1 MKERIYGAGYIQGSA
16 APKRLT
22 EVPVRIPRRQEQ
34 LSEEEI
40 RRRRTERN
48 VQKNRAKAT
57 RIGGLFTLL
66 IVGAMAVVLFTFAK
80 YISLTNQKS
89 NNAKEISALQSELGE
104 LKESNDQKQ
113 LFIDTSIDYDYIY
126 NVATDKLGMIYA
138 SEDQI
143 IKYQSGESEYVMQF
157 SEVPNN

>member
-16 APKRLT
+16 APTRLT
-22 EVPVRIPRRQEQ
+22 E
-34 LSEEEI
+34 EEI
-40 RRRRTERN
+40 KRRRTEHN

-66 IVGAMAVVLFTFAK
+66 IVGAMAVMLFTFAK
-80 YISLTNQKS
+80 YITLTNAKS

>member
-1 MKERIYGAGYIQGSA
+1 MKDRRYSAGYIQGSA
-16 APKRLT
+16 ALKRPE

-40 RRRRTERN
+40 RRRRTERS

-57 RIGGLFTLL
+57 GIGGLFTLL
-66 IVGAMAVVLFTFAK
+66 IVGAMAVMLFTLAK
-80 YISLTNQKS
+80 YISLTNAKS
-89 NNAKEISALQSELGE
+89 GNAKEISALQSELGE

-113 LFIDTSIDYDYIY
+113 LLIDTSIDYDYIY

-143 IKYQSGESEYVMQF
+143 IKYKSGESEYVMQF

>member
-34 LSEEEI
+34 LTEEEI
-40 RRRRTERN
+40 KRRRTERN

-66 IVGAMAVVLFTFAK
+66 IVGAMAVMLFTFAK
-80 YISLTNQKS
+80 YITLTNAKS
-89 NNAKEISALQSELGE
+89 NNAKEISA
-104 LKESNDQKQ
+104 
-113 LFIDTSIDYDYIY
+113 
-126 NVATDKLGMIYA
+126 
-138 SEDQI
+138 
-143 IKYQSGESEYVMQF
+143 
-157 SEVPNN
+157 

>member
-16 APKRLT
+16 VPKRAE

-66 IVGAMAVVLFTFAK
+66 IVGAMAVMLLTFAR
-80 YISLTNQKS
+80 YISLTNEKS
-89 NNAKEISALQSELGE
+89 DNAKEITALQDELSE
-104 LKESNDQKQ
+104 LKEGNEQKQ
-113 LFIDTSIDYDYIY
+113 LSIDTSIDYDYIY

-138 SEDQI
+138 SEEQI
-143 IKYQSGESEYVMQF
+143 IKYKSGESEYVMQF
-157 SEVPNN
+157 SDVPNN